1 MTFAKVP
8 AFKREDKKSF
18 NYKDIEQRLHDT
30 LTVELR
36 DLWVE
41 YMASVR
47 KKREEY
53 EALRI
58 NKYVL
63 GGYEENYPSD
73 LRVMNEMRSSY
84 ESAVRRHDKASEHEA
99 EVEQRIA
106 ATIEQKSID
115 EDEQAY
121 LSNLKDEV
129 TKKDKDISNRL
140 KKHLKEIQNILD
152 NEYRDVKTELKE
164 LHKVDRLNKSVQMY
178 GGLKSERPSIRM
190 TVLETETDKA
200 LNQLREVAERK

>member
-1 MTFAKVP
+1 MMFAKVP

-18 NYKDIEQRLHDT
+18 NYKDIEERLHDT
-30 LTVELR
+30 LTVELH
-36 DLWVE
+36 DLWIE
-41 YMASVR
+41 YMATVR

-53 EALRI
+53 NALRI
-58 NKYVL
+58 NKYYL
-63 GGYEENYPSD
+63 GGYEEDYPSD
-73 LRVMNEMRSSY
+73 LRVMNDMRSAY
-84 ESAVRRHDKASEHEA
+84 ENTVRRHDKASEQME

-106 ATIEQKSID
+106 TTIEQKSID
-115 EDEQAY
+115 EDEQEY
-121 LSNLKDEV
+121 ISKLKDEAI
-129 TKKDKDISNRL
+129 KKDKDISKRL
-140 KKHLKEIQNILD
+140 KKHLKEIQSILD

>member
-1 MTFAKVP
+1 MMFAKVP

-18 NYKDIEQRLHDT
+18 NYKDIEERLHDT
-30 LTVELR
+30 LTVELH
-36 DLWVE
+36 DLWIE
-41 YMASVR
+41 YTAAVR

-63 GGYEENYPSD
+63 GGYEEDYPSD
-73 LRVMNEMRSSY
+73 LRVMNDMRSAY
-84 ESAVRRHDKASEHEA
+84 ENTVRRHDKASEHEA

-106 ATIEQKSID
+106 TTIEQKSID
-115 EDEQAY
+115 EDEQEY
-121 LSNLKDEV
+121 ISKLKDEAI
-129 TKKDKDISNRL
+129 KKDKDISKRL
-140 KKHLKEIQNILD
+140 KKHLKEIQSILD

-178 GGLKSERPSIRM
+178 RGLKSERPSIRM

-200 LNQLREVAERK
+200 LNQLRKVAERK